1 MRRFVGAIAGVAVA
15 VIACENSG
23 SNRVLG
29 IEATGDV
36 VGFVYFDNN
45 ANREPDAGDGAVG
58 GIEIALLA
66 SGTGDTI
73 ASANSDD
80 LGVFSLA
87 GVPVGVY
94 RVVVDTTTVGDSA
107 IVASIDATEITVAP
121 DDTVTIEVAISFPLL
136 SVVAALALPLG
147 EKVFV
152 TGIALNARATFGD
165 STLHV
170 ADTSGTLRAVRVGP
184 AAVFPGDS
192 VRLRGTV
199 ATRDGRVVLD
209 LDRRPPVVLSIA
221 ELPPPDTLT
230 TGMAATANGGLL
242 DAAFVR
248 VDSARITDTVTVG
261 DDFVVTV
268 DDGTGALEVGLDGN
282 IIFPPEPF
290 LVPGGDLRV
299 SGLLVH
305 SGGGKWRLKPRSDE
319 DVSVSAPVVTISE
332 ARMLPVGEVVFI
344 DGVALNFLATFGDN
358 TLHVSDTSA
367 SIRATRVRAA
377 FLFPG
382 DSVRLVGTIGLQEG
396 QPVIDDATS
405 FRLGISRV
413 PPPADVTTAAAGSA
427 DGGVLDAAL
436 VRIQDAGIVSTA
448 TVTDG
453 VLLTV
458 DDGSGAVGVLV
469 DASVLVDLTP
479 FVPGAVVNVVG
490 VLVPDSGVWVLKP
503 RAAGDL
509 TLQ

>member
-1 MRRFVGAIAGVAVA
+1 MRRFVAAVAGVAVA
-15 VIACENSG
+15 VIGCENGG
-23 SNRVLG
+23 SDRVLG

-45 ANREPDAGDGAVG
+45 ANREADAGDGAVG
-58 GIEIALLA
+58 GVEIVLLA
-66 SGTGDTI
+66 GGTRDTI
-73 ASANSDD
+73 ASADSDD
-80 LGVFSLA
+80 LGVFSFA

-107 IVASIDATEITVAP
+107 IVARIDTTEITVAP
-121 DDTVTIEVAISFPLL
+121 DDTVEIEVAISFPLL
-136 SVVAALALPLG
+136 SVVETLALPLG
-147 EKVFV
+147 EKAFV
-152 TGIALNARATFGD
+152 TGIALNSRATFGD
-165 STLHV
+165 LTLHV
-170 ADTSGTLRAVRVGP
+170 VDTSGTLRAVRVGL

-209 LDRRPPVVLSIA
+209 LDRRPPTVLSIA
-221 ELPPPDTLT
+221 ELPLPDTLT
-230 TGMAATANGGLL
+230 TGVAASANGGLL

-248 VDSARITDTVTVG
+248 VDSARITDTLTVG
-261 DDFVVTV
+261 DDFLVTV

-290 LVPGGDLRV
+290 LVPGGDIDV

-305 SGGGKWRLKPRSDE
+305 AGGGTWRLKPRSGE
-319 DVSVSAPVVTISE
+319 DVSVSAPVITISD
-332 ARMLPVGEVVFI
+332 ARMLPVGEAVFI
-344 DGVALNFLATFGDN
+344 DGVALNFLAAFGDN
-358 TLHVSDTSA
+358 TLHVADTSA

-382 DSVRLVGTIGLQEG
+382 DSVRIVGTIALQEG

-413 PPPADVTTAAAGSA
+413 PPPVDVTTVTADGA

-436 VRIQDAGIVSTA
+436 VRIQNADIVSTA

-469 DASVLVDLTP
+469 DASVFVELTP
-479 FVPGAVVNVVG
+479 FVPGAVVDVVG

-503 RAAGDL
+503 RSAGGL